1 MLLMDQIE
9 RFQVLNNAVSH
20 FLKDFFQKY
29 LKFKKVFEHL
39 VREAYKVIS
48 AKMFLETVSL
58 LPV

>member
-29 LKFKKVFEHL
+29 LKFKKIL
-39 VREAYKVIS
+39 S
-48 AKMFLETVSL
+48 T
-58 LPV
+58 